1 MAKGKGRSGGKR
13 QRGGARRSALD
24 RITNG
29 SIRRLARRGGVK
41 RISAGI
47 YGRMGGTLRLI
58 LRTKKGYLTL
68 KIPLHTFN
76 FNDFCTIRSELMI
89 QIHSRSHFFIQ
100 NLNRGGKPLDLFTNS
115 CDNPH
120 KLACWA
126 RCSLLYWCCET
137 MSIQGFLTNCVSRS
151 EGNDRFDT

>member
-47 YGRMGGTLRLI
+47 YGDTRAVINQFLDNVLRDAVTYTEHAGRKTVTTVDVVFALKRQG
-58 LRTKKGYLTL
+58 RTIY
-68 KIPLHTFN
+68 
-76 FNDFCTIRSELMI
+76 
-89 QIHSRSHFFIQ
+89 
-100 NLNRGGKPLDLFTNS
+100 
-115 CDNPH
+115 
-120 KLACWA
+120 
-126 RCSLLYWCCET
+126 
-137 MSIQGFLTNCVSRS
+137 GF
-151 EGNDRFDT
+151 